1 MIRFV
6 VFIVFVFAL
15 IAPAEAQSRREL
27 AARIDALEARMAEI
41 EAQAL
46 AGDPVAER
54 LITRLDALEREQR
67 ALTGQIEQLEFENRR
82 LRQELERTGADV
94 DRLFAMG
101 PPAALYA
108 DPQTGQTASGE
119 ADTRRDPFAEERAA
133 AVQPLQLP
141 GAPGPG
147 QTRQP
152 RQGQTSPNQPGLA
165 RAEPTAPR
173 AAPMPDPV
181 ETTTLAS
188 PDAVFMQGRS
198 RLFDGDFAGAQE
210 SFQRFTETYP
220 EDGLAGEAWYW
231 LGETYFVQ
239 GAHADAADAYLAS
252 LRIDGRGPKAPDAGV
267 RLAASFAAMGQ
278 TGQAC
283 DLLAGFQRQF
293 PNADAEARRKAQREA
308 ARAGC
313 V

>member
-1 MIRFV
+1 MIRLIILFCV
-6 VFIVFVFAL
+6 GAAL

-27 AARIDALEARMAEI
+27 AARIDAMEARMAEI

-82 LRQELERTGADV
+82 LREELERTGADV
-94 DRLFAMG
+94 DRLFEMG
-101 PPAALYA
+101 PPPQAFA
-108 DPQTGQTASGE
+108 DPEGFDAG
-119 ADTRRDPFAEERAA
+119 ADAANPDRFAEERAA
-133 AVQPLQLP
+133 AVRPLQLP
-141 GAPGPG
+141 GAPGSAPASAAP
-147 QTRQP
+147 QLSAQ
-152 RQGQTSPNQPGLA
+152 Q
-165 RAEPTAPR
+165 AEPVRREPVAPR
-173 AAPMPDPV
+173 AAPMPAPV
-181 ETTTLAS
+181 TATTLAS
-188 PDAVFMQGRS
+188 PDTLFMEGRS

-210 SFQRFTETYP
+210 SFQSFTESYP
-220 EDGLAGEAWYW
+220 DDGLAGEAWYW

-239 GAHADAADAYLAS
+239 GDHADAADSYLAS

-267 RLAASFAAMGQ
+267 RLAASFAALGR
-278 TGQAC
+278 TSQAC
-283 DLLAGFQRQF
+283 ELLAGFQRQF

-313 V
+313 N